1 MVVSAMVKRYRTVK
15 LPYEMITAV
24 EKLIGEHPEYGY
36 ASLADFIKDSVR
48 HHYVWYVHK
57 IRFEKKQD

>member
-1 MVVSAMVKRYRTVK
+1 
-15 LPYEMITAV
+15 MITAV
-24 EKLIGEHPEYGY
+24 EKLIKDHPEYGY

-57 IRFEKKQD
+57 IKFEKEQT